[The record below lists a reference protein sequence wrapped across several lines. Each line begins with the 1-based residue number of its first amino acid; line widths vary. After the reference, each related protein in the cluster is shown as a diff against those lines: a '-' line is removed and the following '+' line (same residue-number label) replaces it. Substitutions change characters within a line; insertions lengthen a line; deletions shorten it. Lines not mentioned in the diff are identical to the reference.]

1 MLKVTL
7 KLDDI
12 IYTELMYKAE
22 FELFK
27 LTNKLVEIVKVEKF
41 KPLPDFTDPQMAAWE
56 MD

>member
-7 KLDDI
+7 RLDDI

-27 LTNKLVEIVKVEKF
+27 LTNKYVEILKVEKI
-41 KPLPDFTDPQMAAWE
+41 KAGQ
-56 MD
+56 